1 MYVLNVVYC
10 INQTSTM
17 YKQNHSDGTFLE
29 MLSEKPFKFAHKKGE
44 PLSKARI
51 AIQENT
57 EQLLL
62 KRQYKEYDFFNY
74 AEGNPSWWFSY
85 RYAIGETIETIK
97 TGNHL
102 KGQSHEIGEAVDGVI
117 GKF

>member
-1 MYVLNVVYC
+1 MRRVTHL
-10 INQTSTM
+10 
-17 YKQNHSDGTFLE
+17 DGSLIE

-62 KRQYKEYDFFNY
+62 ERQLLTM
-74 AEGNPSWWFSY
+74 
-85 RYAIGETIETIK
+85 RRVT
-97 TGNHL
+97 HL
-102 KGQSHEIGEAVDGVI
+102 DGSLIYMLSEKPFKGIVSRDGVSTKTI
-117 GKF
+117 DE